1 MTGSWTQTS
10 GTTGH
15 EPVRLDSRAPKEV
28 ELTQVGRY
36 RLCFELASGGMAT
49 VYLARMDGPH
59 GFEKLVAL
67 KRIHPH
73 LVSERR
79 YVEMFLD
86 EARIASGITHPNVCT
101 VFDFG
106 ESGGDYFLTMEYL
119 VGEPLARLFRRVT
132 ASAEQRESPLLP
144 LKMAQIIE
152 EACEGLHAAHESKD
166 ANGQPLNV
174 VHRDVSP
181 KNLFMTY
188 SGAVQVVD
196 FGIASARQRTHRTA
210 TGQLKGTM
218 PYTAPEQITGGTADR
233 RMDIWGVGVVLWELL
248 TFDRLFRRET
258 EVETM
263 YAVLVGDIP
272 APSERRPDI
281 PPELDGI
288 VMKALQRDPNERWQT
303 AREMGQAL
311 HAFASKQAEHVGAV
325 ELSSWMDELFPE
337 GEARR
342 REIMDRALTQG
353 FQASRLTEGVDDEL
367 TGAATVAAA
376 VRPGLASKSRPR
388 SRWVRPAIAFGA
400 LFVLLASAWGV
411 QQLATRTSSS
421 SADLSSEAASV
432 SLSSEPG
439 SAEPSANEELAT
451 RAPVTQEPQAEQPEL
466 AEPEVAE
473 PELAEPESAE
483 PKVAEPKP
491 TARKKL
497 ARKPRPRK
505 TPSKPVEAAPTATGL
520 PGRIKILTKG
530 HTVEIYEGATLLG
543 RAPGL
548 LTLPAGKHRLRLK
561 SAESGETLTLPV
573 TVVANATKT
582 ISLDLD

>member
-15 EPVRLDSRAPKEV
+15 EAVPLDSRPPKEV

-106 ESGGDYFLTMEYL
+106 ESGDEYFLTMEYL
-119 VGEPLARLFRRVT
+119 VGEPLARLSRRVT

-144 LKMAQIIE
+144 LKMARIIE
-152 EACEGLHAAHESKD
+152 DACEGLHAAHESKD

-188 SGAVQVVD
+188 SGVVQVVD

-210 TGQLKGTM
+210 TGHLKGTM
-218 PYTAPEQITGGTADR
+218 PYTAPEQISGGTVDR
-233 RMDIWGVGVVLWELL
+233 RVDIWGLGVVLWELL

-311 HAFASKQAEHVGAV
+311 HAFASKQAEHVGAA
-325 ELSSWMDELFPE
+325 ELSNWMDELFPQ

-353 FQASRLTEGVDDEL
+353 FQVPRLTEDVDDEL

-411 QQLATRTSSS
+411 QQLATRTLSS
-421 SADLSSEAASV
+421 SADLSSEPAPV

-439 SAEPSANEELAT
+439 SAEPSANEELET
-451 RAPVTQEPQAEQPEL
+451 RGPQAQEPQAEQPQL

-473 PELAEPESAE
+473 PESAE
-483 PKVAEPKP
+483 PRVAEPKP
-491 TARKKL
+491 SARKKV
-497 ARKPRPRK
+497 ASKPRPRK
-505 TPSKPVEAAPTATGL
+505 KPSKPVEAKPAATGL
-520 PGRIKILTKG
+520 PGHIKILTKG
-530 HTVEIYEGATLLG
+530 HMVEIYEGATLLG

-548 LTLPAGKHRLRLK
+548 LTLPAGRHRLRLK
-561 SAESGETLTLPV
+561 STENGESLTLPV

>member
-1 MTGSWTQTS
+1 
-10 GTTGH
+10 
-15 EPVRLDSRAPKEV
+15 
-28 ELTQVGRY
+28 
-36 RLCFELASGGMAT
+36 MA
-49 VYLARMDGPH
+49 R
-59 GFEKLVAL
+59 
-67 KRIHPH
+67 
-73 LVSERR
+73 
-79 YVEMFLD
+79 
-86 EARIASGITHPNVCT
+86 
-101 VFDFG
+101 
-106 ESGGDYFLTMEYL
+106 
-119 VGEPLARLFRRVT
+119 
-132 ASAEQRESPLLP
+132 
-144 LKMAQIIE
+144 IIE

-166 ANGQPLNV
+166 ASGQPLNV

-188 SGAVQVVD
+188 SGVAQVVD

-210 TGQLKGTM
+210 TGHLKGTM
-218 PYTAPEQITGGTADR
+218 PYTAPEQITGGTVDR
-233 RMDIWGVGVVLWELL
+233 RMDIWGLGVVLWELL
-248 TFDRLFRRET
+248 TLNRLFRRET

-311 HAFASKQAEHVGAV
+311 HAFASKQAQHVGAA
-325 ELSSWMDELFPE
+325 ELSNWMDELFPQ
-337 GEARR
+337 GQARR
-342 REIMDRALTQG
+342 REIMELALTEG
-353 FQASRLTEGVDDEL
+353 FQVPGLSQGVDDEL
-367 TGAATVAAA
+367 TGEATVMAGMH
-376 VRPGLASKSRPR
+376 PGLASKSKPRP
-388 SRWVRPAIAFGA
+388 RWVRPAVAFGA
-400 LFVLLASAWGV
+400 LSVLLAGAWGV

-421 SADLSSEAASV
+421 SADLSSETAPV

-451 RAPVTQEPQAEQPEL
+451 KAPVTQEASAQQAEVSKPEV

-505 TPSKPVEAAPTATGL
+505 TPSKPVEAAPTVTGL
-520 PGRIKILTKG
+520 PGHIKILTKG

-548 LTLPAGKHRLRLK
+548 LTLPAGRHRLRLK
-561 SAESGETLTLPV
+561 STENGESLTLPV
-573 TVVANATKT
+573 IVVANATKT

>member
-10 GTTGH
+10 ATTGQ
-15 EPVRLDSRAPKEV
+15 EPVPLDSRAPKEV

-106 ESGGDYFLTMEYL
+106 DSDGEYYLTMEYL
-119 VGEPLARLFRRVT
+119 VGEPLARLFRRAA
-132 ASAEQRESPLLP
+132 ASAEQRDSPLLP
-144 LKMAQIIE
+144 LKVARIIE

-166 ANGQPLNV
+166 ANGQPMNV

-188 SGAVQVVD
+188 SGVVQVVD

-210 TGQLKGTM
+210 TGHLKGTM
-218 PYTAPEQITGGTADR
+218 PYVAPEQISGGTVDR
-233 RMDIWGVGVVLWELL
+233 RMDIWGLGVVLWELL
-248 TFDRLFRRET
+248 TLDRLFRRET

-263 YAVLVGDIP
+263 YAVMVGDIP

-281 PPELDGI
+281 PPELDAI
-288 VMKALQRDPNERWQT
+288 VMKALERDPNERWQT

-311 HAFASKQAEHVGAV
+311 HAFASKQAELVGAA
-325 ELSSWMDELFPE
+325 ELSHWMDELFPQ

-342 REIMDRALTQG
+342 REIMELALTDG
-353 FQASRLTEGVDDEL
+353 FQAPRLSQGVDDEL
-367 TGAATVAAA
+367 TGAATVAAGII
-376 VRPGLASKSRPR
+376 PGLASKSKPT
-388 SRWVRPAIAFGA
+388 SRWVRPAIALSA
-400 LFVLLASAWGV
+400 LSVLLAGAWGV
-411 QQLATRTSSS
+411 QQLANRTSSS
-421 SADLSSEAASV
+421 SADLSSETAPV

-439 SAEPSANEELAT
+439 PAKPSANEELAT
-451 RAPVTQEPQAEQPEL
+451 KAPQSQEPQ
-466 AEPEVAE
+466 
-473 PELAEPESAE
+473 
-483 PKVAEPKP
+483 AEPKP

-497 ARKPRPRK
+497 TRKPRPRK
-505 TPSKPVEAAPTATGL
+505 KPSTPVEAKPAATGL
-520 PGRIKILTKG
+520 PGHIKIVTKD
-530 HTVEIYEGATLLG
+530 HAVEIYEGSKLLG
-543 RAPGL
+543 KAPAL
-548 LTLPAGKHRLRLK
+548 LTLPAGKHKLRLK
-561 SAESGETLTLPV
+561 STESGETLTLPV

>member
-15 EPVRLDSRAPKEV
+15 EPVPLDSSAPKEV
-28 ELTQVGRY
+28 ELTKVGRY

-73 LVSERR
+73 LVSERA

-86 EARIASGITHPNVCT
+86 AARIASGLTHPNVCT

-106 ESGGDYFLTMEYL
+106 ESNGEYFLTMEYL
-119 VGEPLARLFRRVT
+119 VGEPLARLFRRIA

-144 LKMAQIIE
+144 LKMARIVE

-188 SGAVQVVD
+188 SGVVQVVD

-210 TGQLKGTM
+210 TGHLKGTM
-218 PYTAPEQITGGTADR
+218 PYTAPEQISGGTVDR
-233 RMDIWGVGVVLWELL
+233 RMDIWGLGVVLWELL
-248 TFDRLFRRET
+248 TSDRLFRRET

-288 VMKALQRDPNERWQT
+288 VMKALQRDPNQRWRT

-311 HAFASKQAEHVGAV
+311 HAFASKQAEHVGAA
-325 ELSSWMDELFPE
+325 ELSSWMDELFPQ

-342 REIMDRALTQG
+342 REIMELALTQG
-353 FQASRLTEGVDDEL
+353 VQAPGLSRGVDDEL
-367 TGAATVAAA
+367 TGAATVTAGM
-376 VRPGLASKSRPR
+376 RPGLASKLKPRP
-388 SRWVRPAIAFGA
+388 RWVRPAVVFGA
-400 LFVLLASAWGV
+400 VSVLLAGAWGFRELPKRSPPSTALV
-411 QQLATRTSSS
+411 P
-421 SADLSSEAASV
+421 SAPAPVVLP
-432 SLSSEPG
+432 SEPA
-439 SAEPSANEELAT
+439 SAKPIANDALPTE
-451 RAPVTQEPQAEQPEL
+451 APVTQEASAEQAEVSKPEVV
-466 AEPEVAE
+466 EPEVAE
-473 PELAEPESAE
+473 PKAP
-483 PKVAEPKP
+483 
-491 TARKKL
+491 ARKKV
-497 ARKPRPRK
+497 ARKTRPRK
-505 TPSKPVEAAPTATGL
+505 KPSKPVEARPAATGL
-520 PGRIKILTKG
+520 PGRVKIVTQG
-530 HTVEIYEGATLLG
+530 QSVEIYEGATLLG
-543 RAPGL
+543 RAPAL
-548 LTLPAGKHRLRLK
+548 LTLPAGQHRLRLK
-561 SAESGETLTLPV
+561 STESGETMTLPV

>member
-15 EPVRLDSRAPKEV
+15 EPMPLDSHAPKEI

-36 RLCFELASGGMAT
+36 RLCYELASGGMAT

-106 ESGGDYFLTMEYL
+106 ESGGEYFLTMEYL
-119 VGEPLARLFRRVT
+119 VGEPLARVYRRVA

-144 LKMAQIIE
+144 FRMARIIE

-188 SGAVQVVD
+188 SGVVQVVD

-210 TGQLKGTM
+210 TGHLKGTM
-218 PYTAPEQITGGTADR
+218 PYTAPEQISGGTVDR
-233 RMDIWGVGVVLWELL
+233 RGDIWGLGVVLWELL

-288 VMKALQRDPNERWQT
+288 VMKALQRDPNKRWHT

-311 HAFASKQAEHVGAV
+311 HAFASKQAEHVGAA
-325 ELSSWMDELFPE
+325 ELSSWMDELFPQ
-337 GEARR
+337 GEASR
-342 REIMDRALTQG
+342 REIMDRALTRG
-353 FQASRLTEGVDDEL
+353 FQVPGLSQGVDDEL
-367 TGAATVAAA
+367 TGEATVAAGML
-376 VRPGLASKSRPR
+376 PGLASKSKPRP
-388 SRWVRPAIAFGA
+388 RWVRPAIALSA
-400 LFVLLASAWGV
+400 LSVLLAGAWGFRE
-411 QQLATRTSSS
+411 LPTRSSPS
-421 SADLSSEAASV
+421 TALVPWAPAPV
-432 SLSSEPG
+432 VLPSEPA
-439 SAEPSANEELAT
+439 SAEPIANQALPTE
-451 RAPVTQEPQAEQPEL
+451 APVTQEASAEQAEVSKPEVVKPEV

-473 PELAEPESAE
+473 P
-483 PKVAEPKP
+483 KP
-491 TARKKL
+491 SARKKV

-505 TPSKPVEAAPTATGL
+505 KPSKPVEAAPTATGL
-520 PGRIKILTKG
+520 PGHIKILTKG

-548 LTLPAGKHRLRLK
+548 LTLPAGRHRLRLK
-561 SAESGETLTLPV
+561 SMESGESLTLPV